1 MDDSVRITL
10 AEDWGYALEFGT
22 ASRQRVENALQ
33 KPESREAKLL
43 ALAVSDPKRFPL
55 SVESSRELPR
65 EAVPAGVWTRD
76 ASGKFLNAKAQSLD
90 GNAWNPG
97 MHTVFSPASP
107 DAFWEQAAELS
118 AAPIRRLRE
127 KCPIAFVLNAGEYGL
142 GVAGFAREVWQQD
155 PAVVEAR
162 KDQPWGAYISK
173 RKSHYQGILTRAE
186 RAAAPDRLLYI
197 YYTCGGGTHRNVI
210 PNWAD
215 WGYSWEH
222 FRTHSD
228 LPSNEAYYLHFNTG
242 WTGARDILTL
252 CLNAAARE
260 MRDGHPLS
268 YNWLSAG
275 WEGEPGHAH
284 ADLTR
289 WSGFLKCYYTAGMI
303 GANTGYYQYLGRDGF
318 SKAFPV
324 ENPPHWLRQL
334 TTLAHVHALFSHLE
348 EFLRNGDLL
357 PGPEPHR
364 ISKELPAC
372 ELPSG
377 DPTARVLARKHRARS
392 AWLLTA
398 WAADGEARPVTVSLP
413 EHGALTLD
421 ATPEGSVYLVTLR
434 DGRPTAQKYVI
445 P

>member
-1 MDDSVRITL
+1 
-10 AEDWGYALEFGT
+10 
-22 ASRQRVENALQ
+22 
-33 KPESREAKLL
+33 
-43 ALAVSDPKRFPL
+43 
-55 SVESSRELPR
+55 
-65 EAVPAGVWTRD
+65 
-76 ASGKFLNAKAQSLD
+76 
-90 GNAWNPG
+90 
-97 MHTVFSPASP
+97 
-107 DAFWEQAAELS
+107 
-118 AAPIRRLRE
+118 
-127 KCPIAFVLNAGEYGL
+127 
-142 GVAGFAREVWQQD
+142 
-155 PAVVEAR
+155 
-162 KDQPWGAYISK
+162 
-173 RKSHYQGILTRAE
+173 
-186 RAAAPDRLLYI
+186 
-197 YYTCGGGTHRNVI
+197 
-210 PNWAD
+210 
-215 WGYSWEH
+215 
-222 FRTHSD
+222 
-228 LPSNEAYYLHFNTG
+228 
-242 WTGARDILTL
+242 
-252 CLNAAARE
+252 